1 MTEEARKDR
10 PMGHLSSFMVL
21 LEQGP
26 LTWKLWPMC
35 SSGGELR
42 HSAEPRGWRA
52 GRSSSVRFGR
62 PGEEEH
68 ELSGGQQEPC
78 VLESCTLLSV
88 SLLSCMRRM
97 CRGLQKGACMEDPPR
112 SPAGERRHFPSLQG
126 KSHVGTEHPNIR
138 PCKGWAACSREE
150 ELRAETSALRNDQG
164 KSSCQAQK
172 SRSAGP
178 PVG

>member
-97 CRGLQKGACMEDPPR
+97 CRGLQKGAWRTPR
-112 SPAGERRHFPSLQG
+112 GALLGRGGISLPSKERVMWELSIPTSGHARDGQHVPGKKNSEQRLQ
-126 KSHVGTEHPNIR
+126 P
-138 PCKGWAACSREE
+138 
-150 ELRAETSALRNDQG
+150 
-164 KSSCQAQK
+164 
-172 SRSAGP
+172 
-178 PVG
+178 